1 MLASETHGYVG
12 ADLKSL
18 CTNAGFSC
26 ARRQASGLLDTDA
39 DMVDASVYAALEVL
53 ASDFNGAMKR
63 ITPSAMRDVVVQV
76 PDVKFADIG
85 GLENVKQELKEMIE
99 FPVKYAALF
108 EDMGTVP
115 PKGALLYGPPGCG
128 KTMLAKAIANECSA
142 NFISIKGPELLD
154 KYVGESERAVR
165 QVFTRARA
173 SAPCVVFFDELDALA
188 PARGT
193 GADSGGVSDRVVSAL
208 LAELDT
214 CSQQGGPL
222 VFVLGAT
229 NRPDLL
235 DRSLLRPGRFD
246 RRVYIG
252 PLTTP
257 AAQQQV
263 LSAQL
268 RQIQCHAEVTP
279 EAVQALLPPVC
290 TGADIRCLLSS

>member
-1 MLASETHGYVG
+1 M
-12 ADLKSL
+12 
-18 CTNAGFSC
+18 
-26 ARRQASGLLDTDA
+26 SGVLL
-39 DMVDASVYAALEVL
+39 
-53 ASDFNGAMKR
+53 F
-63 ITPSAMRDVVVQV
+63 
-76 PDVKFADIG
+76 
-85 GLENVKQELKEMIE
+85 
-99 FPVKYAALF
+99 
-108 EDMGTVP
+108 
-115 PKGALLYGPPGCG
+115 GPPGTG
-128 KTMLAKAIANECSA
+128 KTLLAKAVAHECAAAFHSV
-142 NFISIKGPELLD
+142 KGPELLD
-154 KYVGESERAVR
+154 KFIGQSEANVR
-165 QVFTRARA
+165 RVFRSARA
-173 SAPCVVFFDELDALA
+173 AAPCVVFFDELDALA

-268 RQIQCHAEVTP
+268 RQIQCHAEVPP

-290 TGADIRCLLSS
+290 TGADIRGLLSSCATAALLRCAGRLETQLGRTHASAHRGNSSGSSVVDHPRPSNAQAWSMADALPPADITPLVTMLDVRVAAGAMQCSVSQRDLARYDALRREMASSTLQLPPAATVPP